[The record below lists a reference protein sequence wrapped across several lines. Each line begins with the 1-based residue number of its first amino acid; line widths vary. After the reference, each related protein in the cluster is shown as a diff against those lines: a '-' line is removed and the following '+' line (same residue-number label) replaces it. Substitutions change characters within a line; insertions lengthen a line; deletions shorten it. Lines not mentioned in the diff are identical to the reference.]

1 MVEMNHI
8 NIKGKKYSLETLKLL
23 TGNKELDIEQVP
35 DNILVIAQ
43 AIDEPDELPY
53 LMETIKSLR
62 IDDKEKFRYVL
73 FRVQIDS
80 QLHLNEDIMRYQKRL
95 FVSQVIEM
103 LLYEELFFEVKE
115 EEEEEGPEMDIGAP
129 AL

>member
-1 MVEMNHI
+1 MHHV
-8 NIKGKKYSLETLKLL
+8 NIKGKKYSLETLRLL
-23 TGNKELDIEQVP
+23 TGRKELDIEQVP

-53 LMETIKSLR
+53 LIETIKSLQ

-95 FVSQVIEM
+95 FVSQIIEI
-103 LLYEELFFEVKE
+103 LLYEKLFFEVKE
-115 EEEEEGPEMDIGAP
+115 EEEEEGREMDTGIPAP
-129 AL
+129 

>member
-1 MVEMNHI
+1 MNHV
-8 NIKGKKYSLETLKLL
+8 NIKGKKYSLETLRLL
-23 TGNKELDIEQVP
+23 TGNKELDTEHVP

-53 LMETIKSLR
+53 LIETIKSLH

-73 FRVQIDS
+73 FRVQVDS

-103 LLYEELFFEVKE
+103 LLYEKLFFEVKE
-115 EEEEEGPEMDIGAP
+115 EDEEEGHEIDTGIPAP
-129 AL
+129 

>member
-1 MVEMNHI
+1 MVGMNHV

-53 LMETIKSLR
+53 LIETIKSLR

-73 FRVQIDS
+73 FRIQIDS
-80 QLHLNEDIMRYQKRL
+80 QLHLNEDLMRYQKRL
-95 FVSQVIEM
+95 YVSQIIEM
-103 LLYEELFFEVKE
+103 LLYEELFFEVE
-115 EEEEEGPEMDIGAP
+115 EEDEGPEMDTGIS